1 MAFSEKLKGML
12 VSLQPPGDIT
22 AFTEL
27 FKSDT
32 LDVGTASSV
41 KKKTPPL
48 APWYLPI
55 TAPLTFPMMPR
66 GFDPFKLSFLQTRGD
81 ALSGTEQLRHIHSH
95 FVK

>member
-22 AFTEL
+22 ASTEL

-41 KKKTPPL
+41 KKTPPL
-48 APWYLPI
+48 WPLDIYL
-55 TAPLTFPMMPR
+55 L
-66 GFDPFKLSFLQTRGD
+66 
-81 ALSGTEQLRHIHSH
+81 LRL
-95 FVK
+95 

>member
-41 KKKTPPL
+41 KNKHPL
-48 APWYLPI
+48 WPLDIYL
-55 TAPLTFPMMPR
+55 L
-66 GFDPFKLSFLQTRGD
+66 
-81 ALSGTEQLRHIHSH
+81 LRL
-95 FVK
+95 